1 MKLNIF
7 RVCIAPKMS
16 ASLWDHSP
24 ASAGSLLTNEEC
36 FILLD
41 ADIEQL
47 FNNNDG
53 TYCGRLPHGKS

>member
-1 MKLNIF
+1 
-7 RVCIAPKMS
+7 MS
-16 ASLWDHSP
+16 ASFWDQSP

-53 TYCGRLPHGKS
+53 TYYRRCLKCADNSNS